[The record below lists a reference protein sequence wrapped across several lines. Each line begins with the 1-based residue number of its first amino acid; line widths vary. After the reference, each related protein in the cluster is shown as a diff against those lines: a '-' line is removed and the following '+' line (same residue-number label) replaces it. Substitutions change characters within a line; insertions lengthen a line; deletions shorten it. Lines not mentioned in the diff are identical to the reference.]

1 MKEMNGELSPIGE
14 ELRKIEG
21 DGKKWNPI
29 LVEGS
34 SRAWLKVELIGCESK
49 AVLNCGVRVL
59 EVGYGLELGACTAAF
74 WCCCSLACVLLEARA
89 LAAFCNSELLWLAA
103 FGSVGCTL

>member
-1 MKEMNGELSPIGE
+1 MERNGI
-14 ELRKIEG
+14 RF
-21 DGKKWNPI
+21 

-34 SRAWLKVELIGCESK
+34 SRAWLKVELLGCESK
-49 AVLNCGVRVL
+49 VVLSCGVRVL

-89 LAAFCNSELLWLAA
+89 LAAFCNSELLWLEALDCFHMYFPAA
-103 FGSVGCTL
+103 IISFFLIVH